1 MKEPKVITTID
12 TAMTTFTH
20 VIMITA
26 GRITTTQEAPTVEIR
41 EMKIA
46 VILPGIITG
55 MRGAIIIILIAGIT
69 GRKIMTETGISSSV
83 QATGSEMPGM
93 IGQTGMKEM
102 TAATMITVTEVTAIT
117 VKMTGIEMIGTVLRA
132 LSVMTETVLRIMT
145 MIMNGI
151 IVKTAAIMVAGEIIQ
166 TTGQMLIRPQAITY
180 SQTISE
186 EAYKKSKSAKNI

>member
-46 VILPGIITG
+46 VILPGITG